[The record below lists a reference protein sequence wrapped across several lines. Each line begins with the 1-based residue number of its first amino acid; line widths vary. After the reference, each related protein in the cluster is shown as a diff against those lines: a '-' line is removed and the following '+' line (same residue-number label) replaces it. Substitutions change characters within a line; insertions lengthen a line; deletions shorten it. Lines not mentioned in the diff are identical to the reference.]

1 MRVGL
6 PNALVRQGACAWRL
20 TGATRPDSFLDYS
33 GLTPIDPAPDA
44 GDRIVFADDQ
54 VQIPD

>member
-1 MRVGL
+1 WANLADKQAL
-6 PNALVRQGACAWRL
+6 PPSQVVRTVPRGDM
-20 TGATRPDSFLDYS
+20 ATPLSEAN
-33 GLTPIDPAPDA
+33 LTPIDPAPDA

>member
-1 MRVGL
+1 V
-6 PNALVRQGACAWRL
+6 VRTVPRGDI
-20 TGATRPDSFLDYS
+20 ATPLSAAN
-33 GLTPIDPAPDA
+33 LTPIDPTPDA